1 MAPTS
6 GFWVISRLT
15 TFSLRSALYDIRQ
28 ALSNSFSASDA
39 VIFNG
44 EWDSL
49 KGAKSNQCLGRV
61 SRPSLFNL
69 AYNGVPGKGVRAL
82 KTGSPG
88 GHISICRRVRS
99 ATLPYLFSAATELY
113 N

>member
-1 MAPTS
+1 MPRKQSLASKCMAPTS

-44 EWDSL
+44 DSDGL

-69 AYNGVPGKGVRAL
+69 AYNGVPGKGVREY
-82 KTGSPG
+82 
-88 GHISICRRVRS
+88 V
-99 ATLPYLFSAATELY
+99 LPHCLTFFQPPQSCMTD
-113 N
+113 